1 MSSLSSVFG
10 RRGRLVWRL
19 LLLLALVA
27 LAALSLSGG
36 SASLHTGVLMMLPA
50 LSLAV
55 LMLTRPYLGERIL
68 TRLAARQSRRRAA
81 GVTLPGVRAGMS
93 VARGGRL
100 IAVALAGRAPPL
112 ASPAATRSSAVR
124 APAA

>member
-1 MSSLSSVFG
+1 MFG

-19 LLLLALVA
+19 LPLLALVA

-68 TRLAARQSRRRAA
+68 TRLATRRSQRRAA
-81 GVTLPGVRAGMS
+81 GVRLPGLRAGTKM
-93 VARGGRL
+93 ARGGRL
-100 IAVALAGRAPPL
+100 IAVALAGRAPPRAL
-112 ASPAATRSSAVR
+112 AGCH
-124 APAA
+124 